1 MKKTIFLILC
11 LFAFSFAEESASIR
25 YDGPLYTLNTPGHL
39 DYILVN
45 PYMEFT
51 ETFQISVD
59 PAVTVIYAGSGG
71 SRSDLGAGAIVCEG
85 PLTATLTP
93 DGTWATGGHLDQAAD
108 IYQPAP
114 PENTGGVRANRAIR
128 WNQGDYDDLIGEE
141 VCSRGESCWGSEGSL
156 VTQPADYEDT
166 GGVWY
171 YNRDSGATVICK
183 GTSELRQ
190 GSTLL
195 VSRSIDLGAATN
207 TITAARGNYVFS
219 GQMNVNGC
227 LSVLR
232 YPDSTTPGYTPKEKV
247 YGRTEAVYGP
257 TPGPVYSDVVGPAT
271 ISVRVVN
278 NGDLRCSADIFS
290 VTPSPINITPGGSA
304 HVTIRITNTCPASD
318 PLCRP
323 INVSNLRVTTSGF
336 RYVPDLTISLPGPLG
351 GGSTTSHR
359 VTARPGETI
368 TFSGTVIAPNDPG
381 ICEDLHGT
389 IEFAADYQCPG
400 CEGSTGGSPLTGT
413 ADITVP
419 YECPPPDINLTRD
432 VNLVPRFDPDPGSTL
447 TFRTGERPNI
457 SIMTW
462 NRGMNFS
469 NPGETCIVICG
480 PGDDSCSD
488 PVAEYRYTYPAL
500 GPLEEFGDELNFVC
514 SEEDERKTFDLFVG
528 VDCTNTTN
536 ETSEID
542 NSDQR
547 RIYCAPPTNETGDN
561 ETYSCDLTPAGP
573 SPGRAGETYEF
584 DLDSCTKLGEA
595 YDCISAVNV
604 DWRFARSGNATYT
617 HEEGNDLGASFVM
630 GTDSRGEGNV
640 RVTARVDFGDGNATC
655 SSDVYMPLVPCI
667 DFV

>member
-1 MKKTIFLILC
+1 MTLKKIILV
-11 LFAFSFAEESASIR
+11 LLAFSLSFAQATVEEEFDGNLYAPVTSSLVDYLTIR
-25 YDGPLYTLNTPGHL
+25 PYLYFSNTLEATTTAEVLRGS
-39 DYILVN
+39 
-45 PYMEFT
+45 T
-51 ETFQISVD
+51 
-59 PAVTVIYAGSGG
+59 SGG
-71 SRSDLGAGAIVCEG
+71 LENNAIICEG
-85 PLTATLTP
+85 NVELSSDVNGL
-93 DGTWATGGHLDQAAD
+93 WAHGGLYEFVDNWLECEPPSYTSVHNN
-108 IYQPAP
+108 QPIVW
-114 PENTGGVRANRAIR
+114 NTGDYNDLYDTTICSSEDGCWSIDEGMVEQRVNTYEKY
-128 WNQGDYDDLIGEE
+128 YDDPS
-141 VCSRGESCWGSEGSL
+141 SRTTNRLGS
-156 VTQPADYEDT
+156 T
-166 GGVWY
+166 
-171 YNRDSGATVICK
+171 TVICK
-183 GTSELRQ
+183 GVTTLRA
-190 GSTLL
+190 GSTS
-195 VSRSIDLGAATN
+195 VDFKVIGDEPPTG
-207 TITAARGNYVFS
+207 TIRLTRGNYALTSLMDV
-219 GQMNVNGC
+219 QGC
-227 LSVLR
+227 LGVVRFHGCSGSPNFEKIFDR
-232 YPDSTTPGYTPKEKV
+232 TRAESGHGAPPYTN
-247 YGRTEAVYGP
+247 T
-257 TPGPVYSDVVGPAT
+257 VGPAT
-271 ISVRVVN
+271 LNVRVVN
-278 NGDLRCSADIFS
+278 NADLRCSADIFS
-290 VTPSPINITPGGSA
+290 VTPSPINISPGGSA
-304 HVTIRITNTCPASD
+304 HVTIRITNNCPASD

-359 VTARPGETI
+359 ITARPGETI

-400 CEGSTGGSPLTGT
+400 CEGSTGGGSLTGT

-419 YECPPPDINLTRD
+419 YECPPPDLNLTRN

-469 NPGETCIVICG
+469 NPGETCVVIC
-480 PGDDSCSD
+480 DVSDVSCSD
-488 PVAEYRYTYPAL
+488 PVADYRYTYPAL
-500 GPLEEFGDELNFVC
+500 GPLEEFGDELDFVC

-547 RIYCAPPTNETGDN
+547 RIFCAPPTNETGDN

-573 SPGRAGETYEF
+573 IPGRAGETYEF
-584 DLDSCTKLGEA
+584 ELDSCTKLGEA
-595 YDCISAVNV
+595 YDCISAETV
-604 DWRFARSGNATYT
+604 DWSFARSGNATYT
-617 HEEGNDLGASFVM
+617 HEEGNDFGASFVM